1 MACGLIYREHL
12 RTARGPLP
20 RLQPRPAGGGEDG
33 RADTARHGHSAPARH
48 RPLRGSR
55 CVGPALPA
63 PGVGTCCW
71 LRFRGE

>member
-33 RADTARHGHSAPARH
+33 RADTARLGHSAPARR
-48 RPLRGSR
+48 RPLRRPRSAR
-55 CVGPALPA
+55 A
-63 PGVGTCCW
+63 
-71 LRFRGE
+71 RGRDVLLAAIPW